1 MPEANRKQ
9 ALVIEGSTPLDN
21 SRGTAPGALLE
32 TGGKLLFLLPGPPL
46 EMQPMFEEAVLPLL
60 RRRAGDE
67 VFLVKTLKC
76 TGLGESLLAATI
88 KDLSRWD
95 NPALSLA
102 ARGME
107 VHLQLKAQGRPAAA
121 QELID
126 TASRRLR
133 QALQDYIYGEDEETR
148 AAVIARLLI
157 QSGLTLALAESCSGG
172 LLADMITDVPGS
184 SRFFKGGLV
193 AYNTAVKEASLG
205 LDPVL
210 LEREGAVS
218 EWTARAMA
226 SAARNRRRRY
236 RIGITRSPAR
246 TAIGRQTGGFGLYRH
261 R

>member
-1 MPEANRKQ
+1 M
-9 ALVIEGSTPLDN
+9 T
-21 SRGTAPGALLE
+21 
-32 TGGKLLFLLPGPPL
+32 FLSQNL
-46 EMQPMFEEAVLPLL
+46 EMHRP
-60 RRRAGDE
+60 
-67 VFLVKTLKC
+67 
-76 TGLGESLLAATI
+76 GESQLAAAV
-88 KDLSRWD
+88 KELGRWD

-133 QALQDYIYGEDEETR
+133 QALQDYIYGEDEETL

-157 QSGLTLALAESCSGG
+157 QSGHTLALAESCSGG

-226 SAARNRRRRY
+226 SAVRNRLDAAIG
-236 RIGITRSPAR
+236 IGITGVAGPDSDPDGKPVGLVYIAIDKNGSVSCREMHIRGNRR
-246 TAIGRQTGGFGLYRH
+246 TVKIRAAQAALTMLWRRV